1 MSPRSCYASHIS
13 GNIERKQRTQMA
25 QWVKNLPAMQKTQET
40 WVSIPGLG
48 RSPGEHGTQLQYSC
62 LENCMDRGAWW
73 ATVHGAAQSRT
84 QLSDLAH
91 TQN

>member
-48 RSPGEHGTQLQYSC
+48 RSPGKRNSNPLQYFLPEKS
-62 LENCMDRGAWW
+62 
-73 ATVHGAAQSRT
+73 HGQRILVGYSPWGHKE
-84 QLSDLAH
+84 SDMFE
-91 TQN
+91 